1 VPRALARTGGARQ
14 DDGVTAAPPRAGELP
29 ARGARASVAERHRV
43 RSRAAGVGLQIAGIL
58 LGLAI
63 WHLASISLDEHTMPG
78 PADTYRYIADNLFES
93 EYLVAHGLSDG
104 NGYLPHLWYTTR
116 SVLIGVG
123 IGTAIGVAIGLISL
137 RIKVL
142 HEVASSIT
150 AVFGTAPIFVAAP
163 FFLIW
168 FGIVSTAQILIV
180 AFYTALLMYV
190 FARRAGENIP
200 SAYIESAL
208 TLGSGRRQVFRR
220 VHLPGSV
227 PEMTGGFRI
236 ALAGAWGLAAIA
248 ELLGSQQ
255 GAGFLIR
262 FYSSSFVVDGMFA
275 LIVLLGLIA
284 LLVDR
289 IVVETTHYLTRWAE
303 AGHGVR

>member
-1 VPRALARTGGARQ
+1 VPRAPARTGGARQ
-14 DDGVTAAPPRAGELP
+14 DEGVTAAPPRAGDLT
-29 ARGARASVAERHRV
+29 ARGRGPSAAERYRLQP
-43 RSRAAGVGLQIAGIL
+43 RAVGVGLQLAGIL
-58 LGLAI
+58 IGLAI
-63 WHLASISLDEHTMPG
+63 WHLASITLDEHTMPG
-78 PADTYRYIADNLFES
+78 PADTYRYMGDNLFSS
-93 EYLVAHGLSDG
+93 EYLEAHGLSEG
-104 NGYLPHLWYTTR
+104 NGYLPHLWHTTR
-116 SVLIGVG
+116 NVLLGVG
-123 IGTAIGVAIGLISL
+123 IGTAIGVAIGLASL

-200 SAYIESAL
+200 AAYIESAL

-236 ALAGAWGLAAIA
+236 ALAGAWGLCAIA

-284 LLVDR
+284 LIVDR

-303 AGHGVR
+303 SGHGVR

>member
-1 VPRALARTGGARQ
+1 VPRPPARAGATRQ
-14 DDGVTAAPPRAGELP
+14 DEGVTTAPPRAGELP
-29 ARGARASVAERHRV
+29 ARGRGPSAAERYRLQ
-43 RSRAAGVGLQIAGIL
+43 SRAVGVGLQIAGIL
-58 LGLAI
+58 IGLLI
-63 WHLASISLDEHTMPG
+63 WQLASVSLDEHTMPG
-78 PADTYRYIADNLFES
+78 PVDTYRYMADNLFES

-116 SVLIGVG
+116 NVLLGVG
-123 IGTAIGVAIGLISL
+123 IGTLIGVAIGLASL

-168 FGIVSTAQILIV
+168 FGIVPTAQIMIV
-180 AFYTALLMYV
+180 GFYTALLMYV
-190 FARRAGENIP
+190 FSRRAGENIP
-200 SAYIESAL
+200 SAYVESAL

-275 LIVLLGLIA
+275 LILLLGLIA

-289 IVVETTHYLTRWAE
+289 LVVEITHYLTRWAE